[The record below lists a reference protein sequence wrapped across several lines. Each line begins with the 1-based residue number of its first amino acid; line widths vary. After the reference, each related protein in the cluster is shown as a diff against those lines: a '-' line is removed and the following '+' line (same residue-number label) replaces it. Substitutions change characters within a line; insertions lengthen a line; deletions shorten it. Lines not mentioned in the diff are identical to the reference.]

1 MFVLDQALRLLHPIM
16 PFVTEEIYQQ
26 LPVDRS
32 ATPYLIGAA
41 WPDAEAL
48 ASYVDEDAER
58 AIVMVTQTVL
68 AVRSTRAR
76 YGISPKTALAVS
88 VKAGEADVE
97 LLEAQRGLIEG
108 MGNTSTLV
116 IATDAE
122 KLPESSVTLAPG
134 LEVYIGL
141 SGLVDFAA
149 ERARL
154 EKERGKLAADRR
166 QVREE
171 AFEPGLFGQGR
182 ARDRGEGPRQAGR
195 DSRQARPRGGAAGR
209 AGVGPQVRAC
219 VLARRR

>member
-1 MFVLDQALRLLHPIM
+1 
-16 PFVTEEIYQQ
+16 
-26 LPVDRS
+26 
-32 ATPYLIGAA
+32 
-41 WPDAEAL
+41 
-48 ASYVDEDAER
+48 
-58 AIVMVTQTVL
+58 MVTQTVS

-154 EKERGKLAADRR
+154 EKERGKLAAD
-166 QVREE
+166 
-171 AFEPGLFGQGR
+171 AAKFEKKLSNPGFLAKAAPEIVEKDR
-182 ARDRGEGPRQAGR
+182 AKLAEIADK
-195 DSRQARPRGGAAGR
+195 
-209 AGVGPQVRAC
+209 
-219 VLARRR
+219 LARVEAQLAELG